1 MIQQSKD
8 LRVLLK
14 QELLSTINKRI
25 TPNAIK
31 KNFTNE
37 LDITIRNQIKNF
49 RNSKSNVRNLNED
62 QSELRRVNEDQSEL
76 RRVNVEQGELR
87 RVNEE
92 QGELR
97 RVNEEQGE
105 LRRVNEE
112 QGELRRVNEE
122 QGELRRVNEELGE
135 LRRVNEEQR
144 GNVINEVNQE
154 RQSETLLNEQR
165 DPLIKKRLIINKCKI
180 YCSTIKIINFN

>member
-62 QSELRRVNEDQSEL
+62 QSELRRVN
-76 RRVNVEQGELR
+76 V
-87 RVNEE
+87 E

>member
-1 MIQQSKD
+1 M
-8 LRVLLK
+8 L
-14 QELLSTINKRI
+14 
-25 TPNAIK
+25 
-31 KNFTNE
+31 
-37 LDITIRNQIKNF
+37 F
-49 RNSKSNVRNLNED
+49 RS
-62 QSELRRVNEDQSEL
+62 RRVNE
-76 RRVNVEQGELR
+76 V
-87 RVNEE
+87 
-92 QGELR
+92 
-97 RVNEEQGE
+97 
-105 LRRVNEE
+105 

>member
-62 QSELRRVNEDQSEL
+62 QS
-76 RRVNVEQGELR
+76 
-87 RVNEE
+87 
-92 QGELR
+92 
-97 RVNEEQGE
+97 E

>member
-112 QGELRRVNEE
+112 Q
-122 QGELRRVNEELGE
+122 
-135 LRRVNEEQR
+135 R

>member
-122 QGELRRVNEELGE
+122 LGE